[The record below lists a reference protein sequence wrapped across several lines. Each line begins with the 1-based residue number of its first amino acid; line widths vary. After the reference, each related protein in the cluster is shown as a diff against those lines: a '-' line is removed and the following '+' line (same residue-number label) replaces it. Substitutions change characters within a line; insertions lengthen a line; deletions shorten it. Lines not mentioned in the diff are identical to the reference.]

1 MNECGTRLRDIKENR
16 SCSNW
21 VWLNF
26 FWEKAPLYS
35 ELCALASP
43 PAARLTLTYFAPLFK
58 CKQKL
63 IGKFSL
69 MYNLTILLPA
79 ASLTLSRLFW
89 VPYSVWINGHCLTG
103 CLCGLFQYRDS
114 EHVSVDP
121 SLHYINW
128 IKDVHLHFVTETLN
142 CVSPQSSA
150 GLSAQCGSF
159 LKEVEGGKEQ
169 FHQLSINYYH
179 WVFHTSPWIKF
190 NQGHWCQQVQLLNSY
205 VRDKR
210 GVVCYDTSQNTHI
223 FSFSPDVM
231 QHSMCILKVL
241 NIILFV
247 VFSTFCLTIQQ
258 YICLLRIRS
267 LKG

>member
-190 NQGHWCQQVQLLNSY
+190 NQGHWCQQV
-205 VRDKR
+205 
-210 GVVCYDTSQNTHI
+210 
-223 FSFSPDVM
+223 
-231 QHSMCILKVL
+231 
-241 NIILFV
+241 
-247 VFSTFCLTIQQ
+247 
-258 YICLLRIRS
+258 
-267 LKG
+267 